1 MNFAYDYE
9 VDGEKRTIVLKSG
22 GEDILVTEKNK
33 EEFIEYVDGLQRTSP
48 QFNDVLLYILPFL
61 LFLIG

>member
-1 MNFAYDYE
+1 MNFAYDYA

-48 QFNDVLLYILPFL
+48 QFNDVLLYILPFS